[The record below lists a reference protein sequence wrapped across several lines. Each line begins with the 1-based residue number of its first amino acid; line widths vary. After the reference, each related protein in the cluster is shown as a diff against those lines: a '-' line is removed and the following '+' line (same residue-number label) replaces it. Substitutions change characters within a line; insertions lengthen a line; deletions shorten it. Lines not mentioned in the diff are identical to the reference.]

1 MSATKNPVHPLEAL
15 LDQKIEEAGL
25 DLTDVQV
32 NDVIAALCDVLAR
45 QARLTVELLERARRV
60 KRGKLS
66 INELD
71 KWVEEQDGTGGP
83 TEHFKRLLWKADVDL
98 EDEAVVAAM
107 AIARDV
113 LIYADTFIDS
123 VFETL
128 GQQ

>member
-1 MSATKNPVHPLEAL
+1 MSASKRSVDPVEAM

-32 NDVIAALCDVLAR
+32 NDVISALCDVLAR
-45 QARLTVELLERARRV
+45 QAKMMVELFERARRV
-60 KRGKLS
+60 KRGKSS
-66 INELD
+66 ISQLEA
-71 KWVEEQDGTGGP
+71 WVEEQDGTGGP

-107 AIARDV
+107 AVAKDV

-123 VFETL
+123 VFEKL